1 MASLSLICEY
11 GSSSSSE
18 EEDDNIVEV
27 MEVVEVKEKQPD
39 SPSVKPSTTTFFDA
53 DILSVVESL
62 ISRVERRHHHHYHNT
77 HHHHHHQQQQQQQQ
91 YPFSTSKYRTPNDD
105 SIDEDSNSS
114 SSDSDSDLSIWSAFS
129 EDDDDDDDGDE
140 NFDGNNTSS
149 KAKHCVTKG
158 ELTVDDLPPME
169 RLQISV
175 DVRCLTQVGIVCS
188 MVNQL
193 VVVQSFKSVPV
204 LDLDTVLFCREGT
217 SIGQIFDV
225 IGPVKQPNYVL
236 RFNSPEEAV
245 VDCKLTLNAPVYYAE
260 EQQQQAGPAG
270 QPHPVRL
277 CAAAG
282 AGEGLRRQLEAQQ
295 RAAARGGRLLR

>member
-129 EDDDDDDDGDE
+129 EDDDDDDDEE
-140 NFDGNNTSS
+140 NFDGNNTSAKINGKNQQSSGRS

-217 SIGQIFDV
+217 SIGEDTHRYQFTLLYSL
-225 IGPVKQPNYVL
+225 KFY
-236 RFNSPEEAV
+236 FSP
-245 VDCKLTLNAPVYYAE
+245 
-260 EQQQQAGPAG
+260 
-270 QPHPVRL
+270 PHPLLRPN
-277 CAAAG
+277 
-282 AGEGLRRQLEAQQ
+282 LRRDRPGEAAQL
-295 RAAARGGRLLR
+295 RAALQQPRRGGG